1 MNLIVRN
8 LGLTEYVSVW
18 RAMRSFTNSR
28 NEQTLDEIWVNQ
40 HTPVFTQGQS
50 GRRENILEPRDIP
63 VVYAD
68 RGGQVTYHGPGQ
80 LVVYLLFDLR
90 RMDLNARSLV
100 DGIEE
105 SIVSVLAGYSIGATT
120 KRDAPGVYVQA
131 TKIASVGLRI
141 RRGCSYHG
149 LSLNVA
155 MDLEPFDRINP
166 CGHANL
172 KMSQVEDF
180 GGPNDLS
187 LVTDDLVRVLSHQ
200 FQFTSL
206 VNTKGI
212 GDSLVA

>member
-1 MNLIVRN
+1 MHLIVRS
-8 LGLTEYVSVW
+8 LGLTEYVAVW
-18 RAMRSFTNSR
+18 QAMRSFTDSR
-28 NEQTLDEIWVNQ
+28 DEQTLDEIWINQ

-50 GRRENILEPRDIP
+50 GRQENILEPRDIP
-63 VVYAD
+63 VVHAD

-90 RMDLNARSLV
+90 RMDLNARRLV

-120 KRDAPGVYVQA
+120 KRDAPGVYVDA
-131 TKIASVGLRI
+131 SKIASVGLRI

-166 CGHANL
+166 CGHVNL
-172 KMSQVEDF
+172 QMSQ
-180 GGPNDLS
+180 S
-187 LVTDDLVRVLSHQ
+187 
-200 FQFTSL
+200 
-206 VNTKGI
+206 KI
-212 GDSLVA
+212 LVAPPICHW